1 MRLAVIPARGGS
13 KRIPHKNIRPFWGK
27 PMIGW
32 SIEVALKSGCFDK
45 VAVSTD
51 DAEIAEVARDFGAEV
66 PFIRPSDLSDDHAT
80 TVPVIAHAT
89 SWYLAQGHTPTEVC
103 CLYATAPFVQIDDL
117 QKGFA
122 QLQRS
127 GAQYVFSATDFAFPI
142 QRAMY
147 LSDTGRVAMLHPEHA
162 NTRSQ
167 DLQETY
173 HDAGQFYWGRAQA
186 WLDQLPLMGGDAEI
200 IYLPRYRV
208 QDIDTEADWRRAEL
222 LFQALKST

>member
-1 MRLAVIPARGGS
+1 
-13 KRIPHKNIRPFWGK
+13 
-27 PMIGW
+27 MIGW

-45 VAVSTD
+45 VVVSTD
-51 DAEIAEVARDFGAEV
+51 DAKIAEVARDFGAEV
-66 PFIRPSDLSDDHAT
+66 PFIRPADLSDDHAT

-89 SWYLAQGHTPTEVC
+89 AWYQAQGHTPTDVC
-103 CLYATAPFVQIDDL
+103 CLYATAPFVQVDDL

-122 QLQRS
+122 QLQSS
-127 GAQYVFSATDFAFPI
+127 GAQYVFSATDFGFPI

-200 IYLPRYRV
+200 IYLPSYRV

>member
-1 MRLAVIPARGGS
+1 
-13 KRIPHKNIRPFWGK
+13 
-27 PMIGW
+27 MIGW

-45 VAVSTD
+45 VVVSTD
-51 DAEIAEVARDFGAEV
+51 DAKIAEVARDFGAEV
-66 PFIRPSDLSDDHAT
+66 PFIRPADLSDDHAT

-89 SWYLAQGHTPTEVC
+89 AWYQAQGHTPTDVC
-103 CLYATAPFVQIDDL
+103 CLYATAPFVQVDDL

-122 QLQRS
+122 QLQSS
-127 GAQYVFSATDFAFPI
+127 GAQYVFSATDFGFPI

-147 LSDTGRVAMLHPEHA
+147 LSDTGRVAMLHPEHT

-200 IYLPRYRV
+200 IYLPSYRV

>member
-51 DAEIAEVARDFGAEV
+51 DAEIAEVALDFGAEV
-66 PFIRPSDLSDDHAT
+66 PFVRPADLSDDHAPT
-80 TVPVIAHAT
+80 LPVIAHAT
-89 SWYLAQGHTPTEVC
+89 SWYQAQGYTPTEVC

-117 QKGFA
+117 QKGLV

-127 GAQYVFSATDFAFPI
+127 GAQYVFSATDFGFPI

-186 WLDQLPLMGGDAEI
+186 WLDQLPFMGADAEI

>member
-1 MRLAVIPARGGS
+1 
-13 KRIPHKNIRPFWGK
+13 
-27 PMIGW
+27 MIGW

-45 VAVSTD
+45 VVVSTD
-51 DAEIAEVARDFGAEV
+51 DAKIAEVARDFGAEV
-66 PFIRPSDLSDDHAT
+66 PFIRPADLSDDHAT

-89 SWYLAQGHTPTEVC
+89 AWYQAQGHTPTDVC
-103 CLYATAPFVQIDDL
+103 CLYATAPFVQVDDL

-122 QLQRS
+122 QLQSS
-127 GAQYVFSATDFAFPI
+127 GAQYGFSATDFGFPI

-200 IYLPRYRV
+200 IYLPSYRV